1 MSSPLEESSSMGMES
16 PRLRSSPPKSA
27 IDPVRYSMI
36 NVKESTDCQ
45 LDALLAELEQLGSAL
60 DSPSMADQL
69 ILGMGT
75 VGNKNGM
82 NYIPSSSSSSSHS
95 LPPPVIAP
103 KPLPHI
109 SQIPHRSIASSASS
123 SSSNTVEPC
132 NDWMVFTLLKRD
144 G

>member
-1 MSSPLEESSSMGMES
+1 MDSSFDTYKRE
-16 PRLRSSPPKSA
+16 R
-27 IDPVRYSMI
+27 
-36 NVKESTDCQ
+36 ESTDCQ

-82 NYIPSSSSSSSHS
+82 NCIPSSSSSSHS
-95 LPPPVIAP
+95 LPPPIIAP

-109 SQIPHRSIASSASS
+109 SPIPHRSIASSASS
-123 SSSNTVEPC
+123 SSSNTVCP
-132 NDWMVFTLLKRD
+132 FSIQ
-144 G
+144 